1 MKPLQSVAMGLVI
14 IVLSARISGYD
25 ALPDPVGWVLV
36 LVGVAAL
43 PAELPHRTQLLGF
56 AGLAGAVAVVVW
68 FPGVTDQLYSGDS
81 TDGASL
87 AWMLNLPQVVFSA
100 LLCHDLAGRAAA
112 AGDGRAARWLG
123 FTRSALVLVGLMPV
137 LVFGAGL
144 TTFEVTSYV
153 AAAAVA
159 VVLIWQLFTYSSRGW
174 TTVSARP

>member
-14 IVLSARISGYD
+14 IVLSARVHGYD

-43 PAELPHRTQLLGF
+43 PTDLAHRTQLLGF
-56 AGLAGAVAVVVW
+56 AGLAGAVAVAVW
-68 FPGVTDQLYSGDS
+68 FPGVTDRLYSGD
-81 TDGASL
+81 TANAASL
-87 AWMLNLPQVVFSA
+87 AWVANLPQVVFSA

-112 AGDGRAARWLG
+112 AGDGSAARWLAL
-123 FTRSALVLVGLMPV
+123 TRSALVLVGLMPV

-159 VVLIWQLFTYSSRGW
+159 VVLIWQLFTYASRGW
-174 TTVSARP
+174 TGVPSRP